1 MCCCTPF
8 WGYIPP
14 MSLQN
19 PKFPSKLK
27 STEMADETEFF
38 YTSVSKQ
45 PVIAGALVSVN
56 DLHAGLSSFV
66 FRVKQI
72 TQNQVPQ
79 GVPVRVR
86 PPAPRCRSKVC
97 SAQNP
102 AAQNEL
108 PDFFVCV
115 PLLLLSNCG
124 PLRWARSLSV
134 SFLRSLRLLG
144 SMIEP

>member
-1 MCCCTPF
+1 
-8 WGYIPP
+8 
-14 MSLQN
+14 
-19 PKFPSKLK
+19 
-27 STEMADETEFF
+27 MADETEFF

-86 PPAPRCRSKVC
+86 PPAPRRQKK
-97 SAQNP
+97 P
-102 AAQNEL
+102 APFRFRLAAKTAR
-108 PDFFVCV
+108 CW
-115 PLLLLSNCG
+115 LLQHILDILFRLEKESGKTAKEGKNIFRRILLTK
-124 PLRWARSLSV
+124 
-134 SFLRSLRLLG
+134 
-144 SMIEP
+144 